1 MYEDNKNKL
10 DGEDFASGCLTAVIL
25 AGLVWMLLLLLLPG
39 CSPRIVEQV
48 RTEYKTVTDYQRDT
62 LWRDRIKTIREKGDT
77 VFIHDS
83 VTVYKSRD
91 REKHDTLV
99 VRDSIPVPVPVEV
112 TKEVEVEK
120 PLTGWQ
126 RFRIGAFWWLLAI
139 TLGLGLWTFRKV
151 IF

>member
-1 MYEDNKNKL
+1 MDNNKSKL
-10 DGEDFASGCLTAVIL
+10 DGDGFAPGCITAIL
-25 AGLVWMLLLLLLPG
+25 FAGLVWMLLLVLLPS
-39 CSPRIVEQV
+39 CSPRIVEHV

-91 REKHDTLV
+91 REKHDTLF
-99 VRDSIPVPVPVEV
+99 VRDSIPVPVPVKV
-112 TKEVEVEK
+112 TEEVEVEK

-126 RFRIGAFWWLLAI
+126 RFRIRAFWWLLAI
-139 TLGLGLWTFRKV
+139 ALGLGLWTFRKI